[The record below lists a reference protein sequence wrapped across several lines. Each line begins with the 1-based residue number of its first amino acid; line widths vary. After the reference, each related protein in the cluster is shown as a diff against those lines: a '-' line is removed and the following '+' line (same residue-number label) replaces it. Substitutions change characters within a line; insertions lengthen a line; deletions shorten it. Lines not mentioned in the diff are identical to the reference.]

1 MIDSV
6 NGAFEIIKTLVAI
19 VPFLLLCLLSSKVN
33 LKREIRDRQ
42 FLMPVFTV
50 VFVILT
56 MIFLKS
62 INDGILGLLNEIPK
76 LLDNLIKSVPSNI
89 ADFLKKPIEAVKNM
103 LNNLN
108 LKYWVFYISNTLIV
122 SAYLI
127 VKRIIITILK
137 NINKKVRPLHT
148 RVAGWFYKYFAEKD
162 MWYLRDDYVQARTLA
177 KVVYFTVVVLMS
189 LLMLVSGRMY
199 VFGLLPDVFYPVFS
213 VILVGEIYFFLN
225 GVSKAEYL
233 KDVLGEDEES
243 YRTVNYSLIRKYLRD
258 LFGDKLLIEN
268 TNVNISLSNGIS
280 NNEVIENLLNDMDPK
295 VVAFATYYDKLNKAG
310 FDLDHNYL
318 RSSLDLLNGKSI
330 LFNNPFYK
338 DLIPYAFYPMNRALL
353 SQKKVLIVLG
363 RHSVEEDIIKWVEDG
378 IEAVTNIPFLWRT
391 GILSNTPQD
400 LDIGIIT
407 RSDVINIEM
416 HNANRTFLEQVGFMV
431 VLEPSKLITTAQLGL
446 NLLVKTCSDNGEKNM
461 VFCLCDKNCDGLIDA
476 MSHILMT
483 SLTEVSATEKHNGT
497 SSYMCWDTDGDF
509 MHHRQVPNVSRYLGV
524 GTELSFA
531 ALKNQ
536 TPRTSWYGGQAF
548 PVTDMNWIDRQYYYD
563 LMKYAEL
570 PTDQEMMDEFFYTT
584 PNFWSAEVA
593 KNNYIT
599 VEDESCNMFE
609 ILRNFSTRST
619 EQGFINVISSSYML
633 KDYMASNYTVFE
645 TDAKAIPC
653 IVADFARTKRN
664 VVLELVLM
672 LSRGFVSDERI
683 KKEFSLVG
691 LPSLNTGKQLWYE
704 IYRALSPVKLVSSL
718 PADYSVAVSYTYDKK
733 LMLHG
738 GDTLSVDEVLRS
750 EDRYNL
756 ERGELQHCYTII
768 NEEFI
773 HSFVN
778 TLKSA
783 SYISEDEKGE
793 RYYLG
798 AELRDHIYQKVLP
811 GQFFTYSGKYY
822 EMLYTTYDGQVLV
835 RRAADHI
842 DGRPSYRQIR
852 KYRITDTKVSEKI
865 GALRDI
871 GGIRLTNL
879 YADFSVM
886 TEGYYKMNVNNDFS
900 TAKKVIFEGEKS
912 RIPDRIYI
920 NKQIQRIE
928 FPNTDGALTNEI
940 RYTITLLLNEAF
952 KTLFAENAPY
962 IVALTDISHV
972 GDDVNVNPLTY
983 SLETACES
991 PENCIY
997 IIEDSGLDM
1006 GLLISV
1012 ERNLLRI
1019 LRIIEDYLSWNK
1031 GAIAYSL
1038 KPPKTEQ
1045 PMIINPNDNDFEL
1058 GKEKKDGLFKRIGKA
1073 IKRLFQ
1079 KIGDFF
1085 KNLFKRKKNKPD
1097 FEKPQPEVPQETV
1110 PKETQPENPQET
1122 VPEET
1127 QPENPQETVP
1137 EEPQPEN
1144 PQETVP
1150 EEPQPE
1156 VPQETVP
1163 EEPQPEVPQETVPEE
1178 PQPENPSETE
1188 GISPERSVEN
1198 MALEE
1203 KTQYPSSGITVSEF
1217 VREPYHKRYYLLYGG
1232 DGEPDVIDS
1241 NGTLSYL
1248 KGLQLGNNPLKEV
1261 RKNRKLSR
1269 LVEASFRPN
1278 RKNARCCDFCGKEI
1292 YGVEFETLVD
1302 GRDRCISCGRTAVK
1316 TEEEFIKIFDDVK
1329 RNLET
1334 FFDIRINV
1342 GVKVEMVNAT
1352 KLHKRLGQSF
1362 VPTSGYDG
1370 RVLGVA
1376 IRKHDEFTLLVE
1388 NGSPR
1393 LSTILT
1399 MAHELTHIWQY
1410 LNWNE
1415 KAIRKKY
1422 GKKLN
1427 LQIYE
1432 GMAKWVE
1439 VQYAC
1444 LINELGTAKREELIN
1459 MNRADEYGFGYIR
1472 YKANYPITIG
1482 TAITRE
1488 TPFDNI
1494 ELPLDPMYCGSDVSV
1509 LRIEDNS
1516 AEFDVPL
1523 DDDYTSYFDNEE
1535 DDEKYIPPELSDDTT
1550 EAKSVIQRTPGNVP
1564 FYAFETLNNSEKEFY
1579 QMVVL
1584 AIEGFE
1590 TTIAELPAWIT
1601 LSEFK
1606 KIRDC
1611 VNNDHPE
1618 LFWFE
1623 GDFKYFQESASGKL
1637 VRIELV
1643 YNMSEEQAASRKLE
1657 IENAVPDFLAGI
1669 TDETSDYD
1677 AAKTV
1682 YENIIKLTDYDH
1694 IGLEKEDS
1702 GKSSDKPDDLR
1713 TIYGVLV
1720 NRKAVCA
1727 GYAKTT
1733 QYLLNRLGIE
1743 CTYVSGTANDEGRH
1757 AWNLIKLEGDY
1768 YFMDTTWDDRS
1779 STDAS
1784 KSTSHEITYNYFCIT
1799 SAEMNLD
1806 HTPDTTIPLPQCT
1819 SQKCDY
1825 YYRTGKLMQ
1834 TYSFETF
1841 RNAVKR
1847 CVQNGEHT
1855 IAFKYTDEEQFR
1867 KMLREIIDK
1876 KKFFEVIQ
1884 YLNMTLKVHIKSTY
1898 SYAQYDKKLI
1908 LRISLQ

>member
-1 MIDSV
+1 MTDSF
-6 NGAFEIIKTLVAI
+6 NGVLEIIKTLSAI
-19 VPFLLLCLLSSKVN
+19 VPFLLLGLLSSKVN

-56 MIFLKS
+56 MIFLKN
-62 INDGILGLLNEIPK
+62 INDGILGLISGIPK
-76 LLDNLIKSVPSNI
+76 LLDNIIKNIPSNF
-89 ADFLKKPIEAVKNM
+89 ADFLKTPLDSLKNWINS
-103 LNNLN
+103 LD
-108 LKYWVFYISNTLIV
+108 LKYWVFYISNTLIIA
-122 SAYLI
+122 AYLI
-127 VKRIIITILK
+127 IKRIIISILK
-137 NINKKVRPLHT
+137 KVNEKERPLHT
-148 RVAGWFYKYFAEKD
+148 RVAGLFYQYFAEKD
-162 MWYLRDDYVQARTLA
+162 MWYLRDDYVQARTFS
-177 KVVYFTVVVLMS
+177 KVAFYTVLVLMS
-189 LLMLVSGRMY
+189 LLMLISGRLY
-199 VFGLLPDVFYPVFS
+199 VFGLLADVFYPVFS
-213 VILVGEIYFFLN
+213 VILVGEVYFFLN

-233 KDVLGEDEES
+233 NDVLGEDEES
-243 YRTVNYSLIRKYLRD
+243 YRTANYSLMRKYLRD

-268 TNVNISLSNGIS
+268 TNVNISLSNDIT

-295 VVAFATYYDKLNKAG
+295 VVAFATYYDKLNKDG

-338 DLIPYAFYPMNRALL
+338 DLIPYAFYPMNRTLL

-363 RHSVEEDIIKWVEDG
+363 RHSVEEDIVKWIEDG

-391 GILSNTPQD
+391 GILSKTAQD

-407 RSDVINIEM
+407 RSDVINMEV
-416 HNANRTFLEQVGFMV
+416 HNANRAFLEQVGFMV
-431 VLEPSKLITTAQLGL
+431 VLEPSKLITTAQIGL
-446 NLLVKTCSDNGEKNM
+446 NLLVKTCRDEGEKNI

-483 SLTEVSATEKHNGT
+483 NLTEVSATEKHNGT
-497 SSYMCWDTDGDF
+497 SSYMCWDADDSY

-536 TPRTSWYGGQAF
+536 TPHTSWYGGQAF

-570 PTDQEMMDEFFYTT
+570 PTDQELMDEYFYTT
-584 PNFWSAEVA
+584 PNFWSAEAA

-653 IVADFARTKRN
+653 IVADYARTKRN
-664 VVLELVLM
+664 VVLELILM
-672 LSRGFVSDERI
+672 LSRGFVSDKRI
-683 KKEFSLVG
+683 QKEFSLVG
-691 LPSLNTGKQLWYE
+691 LPTLNTGKQLWHE
-704 IYRALSPVKLVSSL
+704 IYRTLSPVKLVSSL
-718 PADYSVAVSYTYDKK
+718 PSDYAEAVDYTYDKK
-733 LMLHG
+733 LILPG
-738 GDTLSVDEVLRS
+738 GDALSVNEVLTS
-750 EDRYNL
+750 DDRYSL
-756 ERGELQHCYTII
+756 DRGELQHGFSII
-768 NEEFI
+768 NEAFFY
-773 HSFVN
+773 SFVN
-778 TLKSA
+778 SLKSA

-798 AELRDHIYQKVLP
+798 AELRDHIYQKLLP

-865 GALRDI
+865 GAVRDI

-879 YADFSVM
+879 YADFSVT
-886 TEGYYKMNVNNDFS
+886 TEGYYKMNAYNDFT
-900 TAKKVIFEGEKS
+900 TAKKVVFEGEKS

-920 NKQIQRIE
+920 NKQIQRIDL
-928 FPNTDGALTNEI
+928 PNTDGALTNEI
-940 RYTITLLLNEAF
+940 RYTITLLLNEVF

-962 IVALTDISHV
+962 IAALTDISHV
-972 GDDVNVNPLTY
+972 GEDVNVNPMTY

-1006 GLLISV
+1006 GLLVAV

-1031 GAIAYSL
+1031 GAIAYSI
-1038 KPPKTEQ
+1038 KPPKTEE
-1045 PMIINPNDNDFEL
+1045 PLIIDPNDNDFEL

-1073 IKRLFQ
+1073 FKQFFQ
-1079 KIGDFF
+1079 SIGNFF
-1085 KNLFKRKKNKPD
+1085 KKLFKRKKKDP
-1097 FEKPQPEVPQETV
+1097 V
-1110 PKETQPENPQET
+1110 
-1122 VPEET
+1122 
-1127 QPENPQETVP
+1127 VP
-1137 EEPQPEN
+1137 EEPQPEI
-1144 PQETVP
+1144 PQEPVP

-1156 VPQETVP
+1156 IPQEPVP
-1163 EEPQPEVPQETVPEE
+1163 EEPQPETPQEPIPIEPRQETPQEPIPIEPRQETPQEPVPDEH
-1178 PQPENPSETE
+1178 QPEKSGETE
-1188 GISPERSVEN
+1188 GISPEKPVEN

-1203 KTQYPSSGITVSEF
+1203 KIQYPDSGSTFPEF
-1217 VREPYHKRYYLLYGG
+1217 VRKPYHKRYYLLYG
-1232 DGEPDVIDS
+1232 DEGEPDVIDS

-1278 RKNARCCDFCGKEI
+1278 RKNVRCCDFCGKEI

-1329 RNLET
+1329 RNMES
-1334 FFDIRINV
+1334 FFDIRINT

-1376 IRKHDEFTLLVE
+1376 IRKHGKFTLMIE

-1393 LSTILT
+1393 MSTILT

-1410 LNWNE
+1410 LNWDE
-1415 KAIRKKY
+1415 KDILRKY

-1444 LINELGTAKREELIN
+1444 LINELGTAKREELIT

-1472 YKANYPITIG
+1472 YKANYPITTG
-1482 TAITRE
+1482 TVIARE

-1494 ELPLDPMYCGSDVSV
+1494 ELPLDPMYCGSDVSA

-1523 DDDYTSYFDNEE
+1523 DDDDYTSYFDSEEE
-1535 DDEKYIPPELSDDTT
+1535 DDEKDITPETPTDAPVL
-1550 EAKSVIQRTPGNVP
+1550 KPVIQRTPGSVP
-1564 FYAFETLNNSEKEFY
+1564 LYAFETLNDSEKEFY
-1579 QMVVL
+1579 QRVVS
-1584 AIEGFE
+1584 AIESFE
-1590 TTIAELPAWIT
+1590 TTIDALPEWMT
-1601 LSEFK
+1601 LSAFE
-1606 KIRDC
+1606 KIRTC
-1611 VNNDHPE
+1611 VTNDHPE
-1618 LFWFE
+1618 LFWYE
-1623 GDFKYFQESASGKL
+1623 GDFTYYQDSASSKL
-1637 VRIELV
+1637 VRIELT
-1643 YNMSEEQAASRKLE
+1643 YSMSEVQAENRKLE
-1657 IENAVPDFLAGI
+1657 IENAVPVFLAGI
-1669 TDETSDYD
+1669 TEDTSDYD
-1677 AAKTV
+1677 AVKTV

-1694 IGLEKEDS
+1694 IGLKKEDS
-1702 GKSSDKPDDLR
+1702 GKSSVKPDDLR
-1713 TIYGVLV
+1713 SVYGVLV

-1743 CTYVSGTANDEGRH
+1743 CTYVSGTTNDDGRH
-1757 AWNLIKLEGDY
+1757 AWNLIKLEGEY

-1784 KSTSHEITYNYFCIT
+1784 KSTSREITYNYFCIT
-1799 SAEMNLD
+1799 TAEMNLD
-1806 HTPDTTIPLPQCT
+1806 HTPDTTIPLPPCT
-1819 SQKCDY
+1819 SRQCDY
-1825 YYRTGKLMQ
+1825 YYRTGKLKQ
-1834 TYSFETF
+1834 TYSFQAF
-1841 RNAVKR
+1841 RNAVKY
-1847 CVQNGEHT
+1847 CVQNGERT
-1855 IAFKYTDEEQFR
+1855 IAFKYTDEEQYR
-1867 KMLREIIDK
+1867 KMLREIIDN

-1884 YLNMTLKVHIKSTY
+1884 YLNMTLKVHIKSSY
-1898 SYAQYDKKLI
+1898 SYVKYDKKLI